1 MPKQLKIPDLLQKLT
16 NKYVLLS
23 LAAVFLVLLAISLHD
38 IILWRMD
45 SDVLQYEIAEI
56 SKVAEPREK
65 EDSEA
70 VNEISP
76 PTNPDNPYWNYIKT
90 KLVNVDLTALKAIN
104 PDTRGWLQL
113 AGTNI
118 NYPFVQSA
126 DNSYYLNH
134 SFYRKY
140 NGAGWVFLDSRNN
153 IGALDQNSIIYAHGR
168 IDSILF
174 STLKNILKSN
184 WYENKENH
192 IIKMSTD
199 NHDSLWQIFSVY
211 HVKTTS
217 DYLAVNQPSP
227 ENNIN
232 FLNYLKGRSAV
243 QFDVE
248 LSPEDKILTLST
260 CYTSEE
266 KVVMH
271 AKLIKIDRRQ

>member
-1 MPKQLKIPDLLQKLT
+1 MKKSKAVKIDR
-16 NKYVLLS
+16 NKTLIVI
-23 LAAVFLVLLAISLHD
+23 AVFLLLAVFGVSIYN
-38 IILWRMD
+38 ICIWNMD
-45 SDVLQYEIAEI
+45 SYQLQQEIEDI
-56 SKVAEPREK
+56 LKNTRIEEK
-65 EDSEA
+65 DDSLSTIIP
-70 VNEISP
+70 NP
-76 PTNPDNPYWNYIKT
+76 PTDKENPYWEYIKT
-90 KLVNVDLTALKAIN
+90 KLVNVDLESLKQIN
-104 PDTRGWLQL
+104 PDTRGWIQV

-118 NYPFVQSA
+118 NYPFVQSH
-126 DNSYYLNH
+126 DNYYYLNH
-134 SFYRKY
+134 SFYRKN

-153 IGALDQNSIIYAHGR
+153 IDSLDWNTIIYAHGR

-184 WYENKENH
+184 WYENEENH

-217 DYLAVNQPSP
+217 DYLAVNQDSP

-243 QFDVE
+243 QFQTE
-248 LSPEDKILTLST
+248 LYPEDKILTLST
-260 CYTSEE
+260 CFNSEE

-271 AKLIKIDRRQ
+271 AKLIKIDNN